1 MSMLLHH
8 PAMGDAKHVAVMWP
22 FVKLLVF

>member
-8 PAMGDAKHVAVMWP
+8 PAMGDAKRVAAMWP